1 MNDSRLNSL
10 DKTAT
15 PTISMLSSGR
25 DEGIVERN
33 LLAEALLAK
42 PMTLEQRAATASLN
56 DEARANIG
64 HKCRL
69 VPTDAFSAAYH
80 DQLASILERIKSY
93 DAFDSGVTVFD
104 QRDFGVVFRL
114 NDGSWTNT
122 TPDGD
127 WSQQAIFWQFE
138 YCDPSFSKP
147 SFAPWDASLTA
158 RALIIM
164 LPHDFL

>member
-15 PTISMLSSGR
+15 PTISALSSVR
-25 DEGIVERN
+25 DESIVERN
-33 LLAEALLAK
+33 LLVEALLAK
-42 PMTLEQRAATASLN
+42 PMTLEQRAATAALN

-69 VPTDAFSAAYH
+69 VPTEAFSVAYH

-93 DAFDSGVTVFD
+93 DAFDSGVTVFN

-138 YCDPSFSKP
+138 YCDLSFSKP

-164 LPHDFL
+164 LPHEFL

>member
-10 DKTAT
+10 DKTAA
-15 PTISMLSSGR
+15 PTISALSSVR
-25 DEGIVERN
+25 DESIVERN

-42 PMTLEQRAATASLN
+42 PMTAHQRAATASLN
-56 DEARANIG
+56 DEARASIG

-147 SFAPWDASLTA
+147 SFTPWDASLTA